1 MMDPRGGLGSIFAA
15 LSRAQSSLLPEET
28 NGFGKRAQAHIPE
41 QRLVI
46 EPNQGR

>member
-1 MMDPRGGLGSIFAA
+1 MMDPRGAVGSIFAA
-15 LSRAQSSLLPEET
+15 LSCPVFAPPRGDQGFSGRA
-28 NGFGKRAQAHIPE
+28 RAHIPE